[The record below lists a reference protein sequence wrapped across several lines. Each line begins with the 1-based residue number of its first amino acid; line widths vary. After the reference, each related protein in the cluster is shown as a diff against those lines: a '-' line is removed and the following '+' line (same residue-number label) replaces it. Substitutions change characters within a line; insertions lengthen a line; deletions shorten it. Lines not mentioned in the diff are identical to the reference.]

1 MHVTKRVR
9 CPHGISSY
17 GNSIRTVGVCL
28 DKLYNF
34 FKSLPES
41 KVALAQTSEN
51 TVFIEFY
58 ATFGSIFS
66 PPSLQSLNS
75 KLLIK

>member
-1 MHVTKRVR
+1 M
-9 CPHGISSY
+9 GISSY

-51 TVFIEFY
+51 TVSSNST

-75 KLLIK
+75 KLFDKIKNP

>member
-1 MHVTKRVR
+1 V
-9 CPHGISSY
+9 SA
-17 GNSIRTVGVCL
+17 SI
-28 DKLYNF
+28 KLYNF

-58 ATFGSIFS
+58 GNVRSIFS

-75 KLLIK
+75 KLFDKIKTR